1 MAVTWDQL
9 PLPFDDVLAP
19 TACRLSRSPHATFA
33 SCPHCDGD
41 MKPEHAHYR
50 CVTCGWRDSCCD

>member
-1 MAVTWDQL
+1 MAVTWAQL
-9 PLPFDDVLAP
+9 ALPFEDSTPSA
-19 TACRLSRSPHATFA
+19 RSCHATFA